1 MLYNQFPIEM
11 EADDDGS
18 AAGNEGLLVILGLRS
33 CKFLNSIIASKIEYQ
48 YLSMN

>member
-1 MLYNQFPIEM
+1 M

-33 CKFLNSIIASKIEYQ
+33 YYNSSINFSLNCWIMQ
-48 YLSMN
+48 PGL

>member
-33 CKFLNSIIASKIEYQ
+33 CKNIDNQ
-48 YLSMN
+48 YVFFNLS